1 MGSVYLAEDP
11 VIGRQV
17 AIKVLRS
24 HTGLEG
30 DELAEILARFQREFR
45 SAGTLTHPSIVT
57 VYDVG
62 QQSDGSFIAME
73 YVRGESL
80 EPVLQSDRILSF
92 KEISDLAAQLGSA
105 LDYAHERNIVHR
117 DIKPAN
123 ILMTWDGQPKITDF
137 GVAKLST
144 STMTRTGT
152 IIGTP
157 AYMAPEQVTGHPV
170 TGASDQFSLG
180 VILYEMLTGERPFSA
195 ESPTSILYKIVHE
208 DPRPPREINRDL
220 PLKINEV
227 LLKALAK
234 DPTERYESCTD
245 LAKAVRRALGAAPP
259 PESMMTPAPRESTL
273 RKGASEAILNRRA
286 RHKSRGS
293 RATWIAIAAIALV
306 ASGIAW
312 KYLGPGRSATTTEV
326 AETQEESVVQEGT
339 KDLEGSVEPPDAGGS
354 DLADSGERGL
364 PTTPS
369 PDEPVSP
376 NGVPEGETL
385 RIVSQPPGATVL
397 VDGAAL
403 EEVTPLDLS
412 LLPSEEIELRL
423 ELDGY
428 NPTGM
433 VLALDQLS
441 GEVRAKGELFFP
453 MSLSVPPGRLVIRA
467 SFPLTVRIGTK
478 VHGPDKEMT
487 IPLNPGEYQV
497 DMTAP
502 EVFLR
507 EKARVQLD
515 SDRDLILPL
524 PATVPISVTAVPG
537 NCRISIDG
545 QEVDYTPLR
554 NLPVAAGPHEL
565 TFFWPGLNKTTTRRE
580 VISPDNRQFSARAS
594 E

>member
-17 AIKVLRS
+17 AIKVLRA
-24 HTGLEG
+24 HAGLEG

-62 QQSDGSFIAME
+62 QQSGGSFIAME

-117 DIKPAN
+117 DVKPAN

-220 PLKINEV
+220 PVKINEV

-286 RHKSRGS
+286 SQKTRGS
-293 RATWIAIAAIALV
+293 RTAWIAIAAIALV
-306 ASGIAW
+306 ASGIGW
-312 KYLGPGRSATTTEV
+312 KYLGPGRTTTNEV
-326 AETQEESVVQEGT
+326 ATSEDPAIPGDPNEVEPSFSGTSEEESET
-339 KDLEGSVEPPDAGGS
+339 ATPRGS
-354 DLADSGERGL
+354 
-364 PTTPS
+364 TTP
-369 PDEPVSP
+369 PVISSEEETTTP
-376 NGVPEGETL
+376 IADLPGETL
-385 RIVSQPPGATVL
+385 RIVSQPPGARVL
-397 VDGAAL
+397 INGEAL
-403 EEVTPLDLS
+403 EEATPLDLT
-412 LLPSEEIELRL
+412 LLPTEEVELRI
-423 ELDGY
+423 ELDGF

-441 GEVRAKGELFFP
+441 SEVRAKGELFFP
-453 MSLSVPPGRLVIRA
+453 MSPSVPPGRLVVRA
-467 SFPLTVRIGTK
+467 GFPLTVRIGAK
-478 VHGPDKEMT
+478 VHGPSQEMT

-497 DMTAP
+497 VLTAP

-507 EKARVQLD
+507 ETARVRLD

-545 QEVDYTPLR
+545 TEVDYTPLR
-554 NLPVAAGPHEL
+554 NVPVAAGSHEL